1 MHQTTGHRARSPHL
15 HRSAAGESDRHHAPP
30 LLPRIPELTD
40 RSRPDRPQ
48 TTPISTFTLSDGKR
62 MPWLAWGNGTGDAK
76 KTVPK
81 TLPIVLDAFG
91 QGAHID
97 TAQVR
102 SPPPCVLRLQG
113 G

>member
-1 MHQTTGHRARSPHL
+1 
-15 HRSAAGESDRHHAPP
+15 
-30 LLPRIPELTD
+30 
-40 RSRPDRPQ
+40 
-48 TTPISTFTLSDGKR
+48 

>member
-1 MHQTTGHRARSPHL
+1 MVSLSFLCKCNEVLQRSLARCVTGLTFALPPRQTAS
-15 HRSAAGESDRHHAPP
+15 
-30 LLPRIPELTD
+30 
-40 RSRPDRPQ
+40 
-48 TTPISTFTLSDGKR
+48 ISTFTLADGKR

-91 QGAHID
+91 EGAHID

-102 SPPPCVLRLQG
+102 LQSRRASLTHKDG
-113 G
+113 